1 MDAKLNISLNF
12 TKNVGMNVLLLMV
25 GKTEDD
31 YLKEGITIFEKRLK
45 HYLNYQTIVIPSL
58 KNSKNLLSDD
68 FKTKEGDEIL
78 KHTAK
83 VDFIVLLDEKGKSFH
98 SKDFAAF
105 LQKQMNSGIKNLMFV
120 VGGAFGFSNKVYEKA
135 DLKISLSDMTFSHQM
150 IRLLFTEQ
158 LYRAFT
164 ILKNEPYH
172 NE

>member
-1 MDAKLNISLNF
+1 
-12 TKNVGMNVLLLMV
+12 MNVLLLMI

-31 YLKEGITIFEKRLK
+31 YLKDGITIFEKKLK
-45 HYLNYQTIVIPSL
+45 HYVNYQTIVIPSL
-58 KNSKNLLSDD
+58 KNAKNLTAED
-68 FKTKEGDEIL
+68 FKLKEGEEIL
-78 KHTAK
+78 KYTAK
-83 VDFIVLLDEKGKSFH
+83 ADFVILLDEKGKQFR

-120 VGGAFGFSNKVYEKA
+120 VGGAFGFSDKVYEKA
-135 DLKISLSDMTFSHQM
+135 DMKLSLSEMTFSHQM
-150 IRLLFTEQ
+150 IRLLFAEQ